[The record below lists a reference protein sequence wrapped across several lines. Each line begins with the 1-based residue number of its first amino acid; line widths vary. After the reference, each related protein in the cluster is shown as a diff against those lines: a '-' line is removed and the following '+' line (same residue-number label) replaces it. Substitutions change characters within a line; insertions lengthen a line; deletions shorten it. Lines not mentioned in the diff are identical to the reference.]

1 MAACRIGDGLG
12 AYELTDTKLT
22 MVLDGEEFDLP
33 STPGSLP
40 AGLLDERQTVVCTD
54 ATMTIS
60 QGGLESTLERVG

>member
-1 MAACRIGDGLG
+1 
-12 AYELTDTKLT
+12 
-22 MVLDGEEFDLP
+22 MVLNGEQFDLP